1 MTPSQSL
8 KAARMNLFFLGVFY
22 ALAVGFAKIAVLAL
36 YWRMFSLGRL
46 RYPIIV
52 LTVCSVLWT
61 VLRVR
66 SFTPNAYVSVS
77 QSMFADGQL

>member
-8 KAARMNLFFLGVFY
+8 KAARLNLFFLGVFY

-52 LTVCSVLWT
+52 VTVLSVMWT
-61 VLRVR
+61 VVRVR
-66 SFTPNAYVSVS
+66 IINNPTPHCPTR
-77 QSMFADGQL
+77 SMPSDRPT